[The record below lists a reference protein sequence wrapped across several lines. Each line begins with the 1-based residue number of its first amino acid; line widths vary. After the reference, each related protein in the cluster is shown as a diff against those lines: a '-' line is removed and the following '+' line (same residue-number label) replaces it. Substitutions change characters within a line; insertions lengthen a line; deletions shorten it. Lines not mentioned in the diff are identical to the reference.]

1 VLKAENLQFLDAAW
15 QRRNEEE
22 RRTMV
27 NGILGKKIGMTQ
39 IFDDQGNV
47 HPVTVIQA
55 GPCVITQVKRGNKDG
70 YDAAQIGLVEFVK
83 GKNVTKAM
91 QGHFGKHDLPPVKFI
106 REVAIEEETPQ
117 AAAQPAEGGD
127 GAASAN
133 GATKVGDKVLVDI
146 FNGERYV
153 DVIGVSKGRG
163 FAGVVRRHHFG
174 GGPAA
179 HGHMF
184 QVQGSIGASSFPSRT
199 FPGQRMS
206 GHMGVDQVTVRNL
219 KIRGIDTEDNLLLV
233 EGAVPG
239 HKNGYVVVLKAKK
252 PPRERRGFAGATTLD
267 PLKAAKKAAA
277 GKGKK

>member
-1 VLKAENLQFLDAAW
+1 
-15 QRRNEEE
+15 
-22 RRTMV
+22 MV

-39 IFDDQGNV
+39 VFDDQGNV
-47 HPVTVIQA
+47 HPVTVLQA
-55 GPCVITQVKRGNKDG
+55 GPCVITQIKRAAKEG
-70 YDAAQIGLVEFVK
+70 YDSAQIGLVEFVK
-83 GKNVTKAM
+83 GKSVSKAM

-106 REVAIEEETPQ
+106 REVALEADGAKPAE
-117 AAAQPAEGGD
+117 APAEGQAEATGN
-127 GAASAN
+127 GAA
-133 GATKVGDKVLVDI
+133 KVGDKVLVDI
-146 FNGERYV
+146 FNGESYV
-153 DVIGVSKGRG
+153 DVTGVSKGRG

-219 KIRGIDTEDNLLLV
+219 KIRGIDAEDNLLLV

-239 HKNGYVVVLKAKK
+239 HKNGYVVITKAKK
-252 PPRERRGFAGATTLD
+252 PPRESRGFAGATTID

-277 GKGKK
+277 GKVKK

>member
-1 VLKAENLQFLDAAW
+1 
-15 QRRNEEE
+15 
-22 RRTMV
+22 MV

-39 IFDDQGNV
+39 LFDERGEV
-47 HPVTVIQA
+47 HPVTVLQA
-55 GPCVITQVKRGNKDG
+55 GPCVITQLKRAGKDG
-70 YDAAQIGLVEFVK
+70 YEAAQIGLVEFVK
-83 GKNVTKAM
+83 GKNVTEPMK
-91 QGHFGKHDLPPVKFI
+91 GHFAKHNLPPVKFM
-106 REVAIEEETPQ
+106 REVTVEE
-117 AAAQPAEGGD
+117 APAGEAPKEAEAGTEGESG
-127 GAASAN
+127 N
-133 GATKVGDKVLVDI
+133 GNNGVKVGDKVLVDI
-146 FNGERYV
+146 FNSEKYV

-184 QVQGSIGASSFPSRT
+184 QVQGSIGASSFPSRV
-199 FPGQRMS
+199 FPGMRMS

-219 KIRGIDTEDNLLLV
+219 KIRGIDTEENLLLV

-239 HKNGYVVVLKAKK
+239 HKNGYVVILKAKK

-277 GKGKK
+277 GKKK